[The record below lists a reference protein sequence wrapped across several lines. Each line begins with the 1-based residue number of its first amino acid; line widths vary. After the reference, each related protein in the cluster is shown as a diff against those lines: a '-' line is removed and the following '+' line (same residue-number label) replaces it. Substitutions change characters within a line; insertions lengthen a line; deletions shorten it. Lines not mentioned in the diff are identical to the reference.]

1 MKKIAFILCS
11 ALFFM
16 AAMNASAQQ
25 TQTRQ
30 VSGFHAIASGGSFDV
45 HVRLDGNESVKV
57 TAEAGII
64 DEIETVVEGGTL
76 KIRFKD
82 HHRWY
87 RDDGENHGKIEV
99 DVEAKSLDALT
110 NSGSGSIRVEGM
122 ISADNFRATL
132 SGSGDMSASVKSGDV
147 HAVISG
153 SGSIK
158 LSGSSGDADFVIT
171 GSGEMDCKHLRTNSV
186 SATVTG
192 SGNIYV
198 EADKSIMARITG
210 SGGVIYTGSASNII
224 AHTTGS
230 GRVSRAD

>member
-1 MKKIAFILCS
+1 MKRIVFILFP
-11 ALFFM
+11 ALLFT
-16 AAMNASAQQ
+16 AAINVSAQQ

-57 TAEAGII
+57 TAESGIMN
-64 DEIETVVEGGTL
+64 EIETVVEDGTL

-87 RDDGENHGKIEV
+87 RDDSENRGKIEV

-110 NSGSGSIRVEGM
+110 NSGSGSLRVEGT
-122 ISADNFRATL
+122 ISAENFRATL
-132 SGSGDMSASVKSGDV
+132 SGSGDMSASIKSGDV

-158 LSGSSGDADFVIT
+158 LSGSSNDAQFVIT
-171 GSGEMDCKHLRTNSV
+171 GSGEMDCKRLKTSSV
-186 SATVTG
+186 NATVTG

-198 EADKSIMARITG
+198 EADKSIVAHITG
-210 SGGVIYTGSASNII
+210 SGGIIYTGSASNII
-224 AHTTGS
+224 SHTTGS
-230 GRVSRAD
+230 GRVSRGD